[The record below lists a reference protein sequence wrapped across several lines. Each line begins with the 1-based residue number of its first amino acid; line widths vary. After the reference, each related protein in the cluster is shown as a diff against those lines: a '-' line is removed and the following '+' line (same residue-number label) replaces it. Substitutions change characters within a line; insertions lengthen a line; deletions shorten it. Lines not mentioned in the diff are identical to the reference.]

1 MIRYSTQKKRFWIP
15 MVLLIGFMAILIY
28 ITYHDFYL
36 SATALLLPLF
46 ALPSILRSKRGDP
59 DLAIIDTKLVIRA
72 LPINKEYEL
81 SEYYEIK
88 ITKNL
93 FGIKRIVGYKIVDE
107 IIISEVLVR
116 PFYQDSLAKILT
128 KLLKNRIL

>member
-1 MIRYSTQKKRFWIP
+1 MIRYSTQKKRLWIP
-15 MVLLIGFMAILIY
+15 MILLIAFMAILIY

-72 LPINKEYEL
+72 LPINLEYEL

-88 ITKNL
+88 IEKNL
-93 FGIKRIVGYKIVDE
+93 FQIKRIVGYKMVDE
-107 IIISEVLVR
+107 TKIKDVLVR
-116 PFYQDSLAKILT
+116 PFYQDSLEKILT
-128 KLLKNRIL
+128 KLTKNRIL